1 MVLVRPHRLGN
12 PNTLLAASLA
22 SLRLERGS
30 PDLQFGHRNQLGLR
44 DLAIRRKGDHRAPS
58 RYRPHHRRSNPHKS
72 NVAVNPDTTHYV
84 ALALSILLV
93 PVAQIMLKLG
103 VRNAKGKPAK
113 RLTSQTLTGLG
124 VLLAV
129 TVLSAYAFR
138 MLEVK
143 TVTAW
148 SSLIYLLVA
157 LLSRFV
163 LQENLT
169 RRRLAGCV
177 MIATGILLFQ
187 FGP

>member
-1 MVLVRPHRLGN
+1 M
-12 PNTLLAASLA
+12 
-22 SLRLERGS
+22 
-30 PDLQFGHRNQLGLR
+30 
-44 DLAIRRKGDHRAPS
+44 
-58 RYRPHHRRSNPHKS
+58 
-72 NVAVNPDTTHYV
+72 NPDTTHYV

-163 LQENLT
+163 LQENLSQ
-169 RRRLAGCV
+169 RRLAGCV
-177 MIATGILLFQ
+177 LIATGILLFQ
-187 FGP
+187 FGPESLT